1 MATSKVIYQGELHT
15 EATHLLSSTTIVTDA
30 PLDNQGRGAA
40 FSPTDLVATAL
51 ASCSLTIIGQAAN
64 THGFDIT
71 GAEVEVTKIMQAS
84 PRKIAEIVLNFVFPN
99 DSYSDKQKA
108 IIENS
113 IHTCPV
119 AKSLDPAIKQT
130 INITYRA

>member
-1 MATSKVIYQGELHT
+1 MATSKVVYQGDLHT

-64 THGFDIT
+64 THGFNIEGT
-71 GAEVEVTKIMQAS
+71 EVEVTKIMQAS
-84 PRKIAEIVLNFVFPN
+84 PRKISEIVMNFVFPT
-99 DSYSDKQKA
+99 DTYTDKQKT

-119 AKSLDPAIKQT
+119 ARSLDPEIKQT
-130 INITYRA
+130 ISISYRS